1 MKYVIYSI
9 PFHSSNGNIS
19 DDYADTQ
26 TLRIRSPSTR
36 TLTKPVATTST
47 STEILESA
55 ARLSRVIMAI
65 QATLNLILAVN
76 YPIWIFCQQ
85 ENMRHRP
92 RFQLLLA
99 VLSALERDL

>member
-1 MKYVIYSI
+1 MFPSI
-9 PFHSSNGNIS
+9 RSIGVS
-19 DDYADTQ
+19 DFSADTQ
-26 TLRIRSPSTR
+26 TLRIRGPSTR

-55 ARLSRVIMAI
+55 ARLSRVI
-65 QATLNLILAVN
+65 TSNSEFDTGSELSDLE
-76 YPIWIFCQQ
+76 FCQQ

>member
-1 MKYVIYSI
+1 M
-9 PFHSSNGNIS
+9 
-19 DDYADTQ
+19 
-26 TLRIRSPSTR
+26 
-36 TLTKPVATTST
+36 LTKPVATTST

-55 ARLSRVIMAI
+55 ARLSRLESNHGI
-65 QATLNLILAVN
+65 TSDSEFDTSSELSDL
-76 YPIWIFCQQ
+76 YRIWIFCQQ